1 MAQKRLDHVMVA
13 IFDSSDERSHTVLVF
28 RRNEKEER
36 GCMFDRME
44 GTMREMRGQK
54 FRKGDAPF
62 SSMSRG
68 EAWGRS
74 WFTLL
79 RSPSEHA
86 WNRSAE
92 SIILKERE

>member
-1 MAQKRLDHVMVA
+1 MVA

-28 RRNEKEER
+28 RRDEKEER
-36 GCMFDRME
+36 VCVFDRMMA
-44 GTMREMRGQK
+44 TMRDMWGQK
-54 FRKGDAPF
+54 NRKGDAPF

-68 EAWGRS
+68 EAWAMS
-74 WFTLL
+74 WVTLL

-92 SIILKERE
+92 SIILKERD